1 MAYRAG
7 LDPIPPRFSPWILR
21 AVQGLL
27 PLLCWFRCFPWLPA
41 GLRGFELVEGERLLE
56 AWRAFGRGELR
67 LILAFRHGEVDDPL
81 AGLWL
86 LSRGLP
92 RLARRLGQPPPPRLH
107 VHFLYD
113 RGMTLWG
120 GAALGWVLSRLGGVS
135 LRRGRRPDW
144 TALRQSRRLVLEGR
158 FPFAV
163 APEGATNGHGER
175 IGPLEPGVA
184 QLGLWCVH
192 DLLRQGRPQGVW
204 IVPIGLQYHYP
215 TAPWGRLERLLA
227 RLERQAGLAPPA
239 LPATGS
245 GVDPG
250 VALYPRLLALG
261 ERLLQRLEAFYG
273 ALGGAP
279 SFAPPAAEGP
289 LGERI
294 AALLDRALAAAEVRF
309 GLPAAGTPV
318 DRCRRLEEEAW
329 QRLHRS
335 DLPHRRRL
343 CPLDRALADWLA
355 REAALVLP
363 HLRLAEGFVAVSG
376 DYVAR
381 RPSFERFAETLL
393 LLEEALQKLAGVRRV
408 RRSWLGP
415 RRVRITVAPPLP
427 LRHGGAP
434 EPTALARGPGAQ
446 ARLTEAIGQ
455 ALHGTLV

>member
-1 MAYRAG
+1 M
-7 LDPIPPRFSPWILR
+7 
-21 AVQGLL
+21 QGLL
-27 PLLCWFRCFPWLPA
+27 PLLCAVRLFPWLPA
-41 GLRGFELVEGERLLE
+41 GLQGFDLVAGERLLE
-56 AWRAFGRGELR
+56 AWRRFAAGELR

-92 RLARRLGQPPPPRLH
+92 RLARRLGQPPPPRRH

-144 TALRQSRRLVLEGR
+144 TALRRSRHLVLDGR

-184 QLGLWCVH
+184 QLGLWCLR
-192 DLLRQGRPQGVW
+192 DLLRQGRPEGVW

-215 TAPWGRLERLLA
+215 TAPWNRLERLLA
-227 RLERQAGLAPPA
+227 RLERQVGIQPPR

-245 GVDPG
+245 GPGPDGDPG
-250 VALYPRLLALG
+250 GVLYPRLVALG
-261 ERLLQRLEAFYG
+261 ERLLERLEGFYG
-273 ALGGAP
+273 ALGAGSFPAVAP
-279 SFAPPAAEGP
+279 GEGT

-294 AALLDRALAAAEVRF
+294 AALLDRALAAAEGRF

-329 QRLHRS
+329 LRLHRG
-335 DLPHRRRL
+335 DLPPRQHL

-355 REAALVLP
+355 REAQMVLP

-381 RPSFERFAETLL
+381 RPRFERFAETLL
-393 LLEEALQKLAGVRRV
+393 LLEEALQKLEGSGRV
-408 RRSWLGP
+408 RRSSLGP
-415 RRVRITVAPPLP
+415 RQVRITVAEP
-427 LRHGGAP
+427 LRLREFAAP
-434 EPTALARGPGAQ
+434 APTALATGAGAQ
-446 ARLTEAIGQ
+446 SRLTAAIGQ
-455 ALHGTLV
+455 ALAGTLG